1 MTNIEEL
8 SKRRLAELDE
18 LFEDYQTIDH
28 DIRVREYELDHPIPE
43 QDDNIG
49 GGRSTIIARPQE
61 RIAINRDDDR
71 RLQYLYKLK
80 QDCATVVAMMDESQ
94 YSLYQLRYQHSGYYS
109 WAEVADQLHIGRS
122 AVYRKR
128 FALLSLLAKQRG
140 LI

>member
-49 GGRSTIIARPQE
+49 GGRSTVIARPQE
-61 RIAINRDDDR
+61 RIAIKRDDDR

-80 QDCATVVAMMDESQ
+80 QDCHAVVAAMDESQ
-94 YSLYQLRYQHSGYYS
+94 YSLYQLRYQHGGYYS

-140 LI
+140 II